1 VPDVEEPDL
10 VFHVA
15 LQSDWLAARTERTY
29 RMSTRGSRLEDVGFI
44 HASFEDQLEHTGTL
58 IYGDVA
64 EPLVVLVIDADK
76 LDVPVIVEDLR
87 GEGEAFPHIY
97 GPVPVSAVVDVL
109 SAKITPE
116 GAFVIDRPD

>member
-1 VPDVEEPDL
+1 VPDAEEPDL

-44 HASFEDQLEHTGTL
+44 HASFEDQLERTGAL
-58 IYGDVA
+58 IYADVT

-76 LDVPVIVEDLR
+76 LEVPVIVEDLR
-87 GEGEAFPHIY
+87 GEGDAFPHIY
-97 GPVPVSAVVDVL
+97 GPVPVSAVVDVFP
-109 SAKITPE
+109 AKITPD